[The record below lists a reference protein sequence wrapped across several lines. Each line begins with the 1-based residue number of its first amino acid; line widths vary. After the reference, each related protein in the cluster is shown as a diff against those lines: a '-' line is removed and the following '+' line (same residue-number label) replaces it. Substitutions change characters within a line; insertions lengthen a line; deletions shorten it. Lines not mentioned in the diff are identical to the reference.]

1 MKAIEPLLQFQSLR
15 NILQRVAAVPSQIR
29 DLAFI
34 VVASLLLL
42 TSIMEMFDC
51 HESPPF
57 EASRRIDLSLI
68 LQEAQADPTM
78 ITPHK
83 YTLKDEEVESCLQE
97 LDDTVA
103 SLEGRDPAAPS
114 SSPKKPGRS
123 EHDEGSSISSVVTER
138 THAVLMHRHLIDNIE
153 SITSPHR
160 RSCGSRKSSSSK
172 RSKRS
177 LAQQSTRTGSS
188 SLRRPRGP
196 SLERTV
202 FQTLLHAARSDGA
215 DSHFSSDASE
225 ASSTESI
232 LKDLHQADAVW
243 SVEVGRLLPPLAT
256 EEEPDL
262 LFAPCFDWQPVDF
275 EAVQFPSPPSPP
287 LDQARSVS
295 PPTSH
300 FSHSDDPF
308 GSLDT
313 DGDAMTPGKSN
324 TPSLP
329 TATTVEGDSDLFF
342 TNDFGST
349 NDVVTRQNEDQKQSP
364 PSPGAHQDV
373 PTIPTTF
380 SQESWFVSSSNGGGG
395 GGGQASDWMSFGEE
409 NPFFSSS
416 VAKSGDDSV
425 ASPSSVVAFRM
436 VDRLPTQKSGDDWS
450 NAAEGWV
457 STKCSF

>member
-1 MKAIEPLLQFQSLR
+1 MSA
-15 NILQRVAAVPSQIR
+15 
-29 DLAFI
+29 
-34 VVASLLLL
+34 
-42 TSIMEMFDC
+42 MEEFDC
-51 HESPPF
+51 HESSPF
-57 EASRRIDLSLI
+57 EATSRRIDLSLI
-68 LQEAQADPTM
+68 LQEARPDPTM

-114 SSPKKPGRS
+114 SSSKKPGRS
-123 EHDEGSSISSVVTER
+123 YHDEGSSVSSIVTEK

-153 SITSPHR
+153 TISSPHR

-215 DSHFSSDASE
+215 DSHFSSNASE
-225 ASSTESI
+225 ASSTDSI

-262 LFAPCFDWQPVDF
+262 LFTPCFDWQPVDF
-275 EAVQFPSPPSPP
+275 EAVQFPSPSPP
-287 LDQARSVS
+287 LGNTRSVS
-295 PPTSH
+295 PPLYH
-300 FSHSDDPF
+300 FSPTEDLF

-313 DGDAMTPGKSN
+313 DGDAATPGTSKAL
-324 TPSLP
+324 SLP
-329 TATTVEGDSDLFF
+329 TATTVEGDSDLFLR
-342 TNDFGST
+342 NDFNST
-349 NDVVTRQNEDQKQSP
+349 NDDLARRNDGDHKPTP
-364 PSPGAHQDV
+364 PSPGAPPDV
-373 PTIPTTF
+373 PTVPTTF
-380 SQESWFVSSSNGGGG
+380 SQESTWVVSSSHGGP
-395 GGGQASDWMSFGEE
+395 ASDWMSFGEE
-409 NPFFSSS
+409 NPFG
-416 VAKSGDDSV
+416 AKSGDDSV

-436 VDRLPTQKSGDDWS
+436 VDRLPTQKSVDDWS